1 MNAHLRC
8 SARIPVTQRVH
19 LVQIL
24 LPLFDNEGNA
34 FAAEQYRGVTRV
46 LTERF
51 GGVTA
56 YTRAPA
62 EGRWQDD
69 DGVRHDE
76 IVVLDTM
83 VESFDRAWWGAYR
96 RQLER
101 EFRQDE
107 IVVRAMPIERV

>member
-1 MNAHLRC
+1 M
-8 SARIPVTQRVH
+8 SGMH

-24 LPLFDNEGNA
+24 LPLLDNDGNP
-34 FAAEQYRGVTRV
+34 FPHETYREVTRV

-69 DGVRHDE
+69 GGREKRDE
-76 IVVLDTM
+76 IVVLENM
-83 VESFDRAWWGAYR
+83 VDAVDRGWWSEYR
-96 RQLER
+96 RKLETS
-101 EFRQDE
+101 FRQDE
-107 IVVRAMPIERV
+107 IVLRASPIEKL

>member
-1 MNAHLRC
+1 M
-8 SARIPVTQRVH
+8 H

-24 LPLFDNEGNA
+24 LPLFDNAGNPFPA
-34 FAAEQYRGVTRV
+34 TKYSEVTRV

-69 DGVRHDE
+69 GGRARHDE

-83 VESFDRAWWGAYR
+83 VETLDRVWWSAYR
-96 RQLER
+96 EQLEKA
-101 EFRQDE
+101 FRQDK
-107 IVVRAMPIERV
+107 IILRAMPIEKL

>member
-1 MNAHLRC
+1 M
-8 SARIPVTQRVH
+8 H

-34 FAAEQYRGVTRV
+34 FAAERYRAVTRA

-69 DGVRHDE
+69 QGVRHDE
-76 IVVLDTM
+76 IVILETM
-83 VESFDRAWWGAYR
+83 VESLDASWWDNYR
-96 RQLER
+96 LQLER
-101 EFRQDE
+101 DFKQDE
-107 IVVRAMPIERV
+107 IVVRAIPIERL

>member
-1 MNAHLRC
+1 M
-8 SARIPVTQRVH
+8 H

-24 LPLFDNEGNA
+24 LPLFDNAGNT
-34 FAAEQYRGVTRV
+34 FPAEKYRGVTRV

-56 YTRAPA
+56 YARAPA

-69 DGVRHDE
+69 GGRERHDE

-83 VESFDRAWWGAYR
+83 VEALDRAWWSAYR
-96 RQLER
+96 QRLQMV
-101 EFRQDE
+101 FRQDE
-107 IVVRAMPIERV
+107 IVVRAMPIEQL

>member
-1 MNAHLRC
+1 M
-8 SARIPVTQRVH
+8 H

-34 FAAEQYRGVTRV
+34 FAAERYRTVTRV

-62 EGRWQDD
+62 EGRWQDEQ
-69 DGVRHDE
+69 GVRHDE
-76 IVVLDTM
+76 IVILETM
-83 VESFDRAWWGAYR
+83 VESPDGSWWETYR

-101 EFRQDE
+101 DFKQDE
-107 IVVRAMPIERV
+107 IVVRAIPIERL

>member
-1 MNAHLRC
+1 L
-8 SARIPVTQRVH
+8 H

-24 LPLFDNEGNA
+24 LPLFDNAGKA
-34 FAAEQYRGVTRV
+34 FPDRKYRDVTHE
-46 LTERF
+46 LTDRF

-69 DGVRHDE
+69 ADRVRHDD

-83 VESFDRAWWGAYR
+83 VERLDRSWWAAYR
-96 RQLER
+96 VALQATFE
-101 EFRQDE
+101 QDE
-107 IVVRAMPIERV
+107 IVVRAMPIEKL

>member
-1 MNAHLRC
+1 M
-8 SARIPVTQRVH
+8 H

-34 FAAEQYRGVTRV
+34 FPAARYREVTRT
-46 LTERF
+46 LTDRF

-62 EGRWQDD
+62 EGRWRDED
-69 DGVRHDE
+69 ARDHHDE

-83 VESFDRAWWGAYR
+83 VETLDRDWWSGYR
-96 RQLER
+96 QQLETSF
-101 EFRQDE
+101 EQDE
-107 IVVRAMPIERV
+107 IVVRAMPIEKL